1 MCRPHTRIDWSE
13 AKRKLFASQQRRS
26 TEKPASRE
34 EKASQPE
41 EKVWVKQRREGKQRP
56 ERMCEI
62 NQSFQSIESGDM
74 SCARQK

>member
-41 EKVWVKQRREGKQRP
+41 EKVWVK
-56 ERMCEI
+56 
-62 NQSFQSIESGDM
+62 
-74 SCARQK
+74 